1 MLGCVIVFPIVEISF
16 VLTNAASSLIANKPG
31 FNEVLRSAEKLG
43 SLLETMLKLLTGFY
57 FV

>member
-16 VLTNAASSLIANKPG
+16 VLMNAASSLIANKAG